1 MINIFAE
8 ANCNRYVRD
17 ECQYC
22 HVYEPLSKI
31 PKGDWHLMPEQ
42 AEVMVNKILQLEV
55 FHELAK
61 REINL
66 TGGEP
71 SQNPHIVEIF
81 KIFKALTPNVRIHTN
96 LDISSAKSQRWLR
109 LVEIMKL
116 SGRVD
121 FTLYPTVWESRQKPL
136 LKEILGL
143 QDELIVNMIFEKVP
157 DLLSQIKILLTFFGE
172 QEKKFDSVLSLLE
185 IYRTKLEGLLRE
197 NPECDEDA
205 FLKYMEGVENYICT
219 DNFTFGLNMIPGFY
233 VDTNNGERAMNSQP
247 FPRDINHLECTIPR
261 GTIEIVTVQQTGE
274 ITPCCDVGNL
284 KCQPKFGNL
293 LNDSPD
299 EIMNQIEVSRK
310 KMVSGAIKNRQNIN
324 NGKAGEW
331 VEEGI
336 PPYCV

>member
-22 HVYEPLSKI
+22 HVYEPLSQI
-31 PKGDWHLMPEQ
+31 PKSHWHLMPEQ
-42 AEVMVNKILQLEV
+42 AQIMVDKILQLEV

-81 KIFKALTPNVRIHTN
+81 KIFRKLTPNVRIHTN
-96 LDISSAKSQRWLR
+96 LDINSEKSQRWQR
-109 LVEIMKL
+109 LVEIMKF

-121 FTLYPTVWESRQKPL
+121 FTLYPTVWESQQKPL
-136 LKEILGL
+136 LVKILGL
-143 QDELIVNMIFEKVP
+143 QKELIVNIIFEKVS
-157 DLLSQIKILLTFFGE
+157 DLLSQIETLITFFGE
-172 QEKKFDSVLSLLE
+172 REKKFQSVLSLLG
-185 IYRTKLEGLLRE
+185 IYRAKLESLLGE
-197 NPECDEDA
+197 NPECSERA
-205 FLKYMEGVENYICT
+205 FLKHMEGVENYICT

-233 VDTNNGERAMNSQP
+233 VDKNGVRAMNSQP
-247 FPRDINHLECTIPR
+247 FPKDFNLLECTIPR
-261 GTIEIVTVQQTGE
+261 GTIEIITVQQTGE

-293 LNDSPD
+293 LTDSPA
-299 EIMNQIEVSRK
+299 EIMNQVEVSRK
-310 KMVSGAIKNRQNIN
+310 KMVSGALKNLQNMN
-324 NGKAGEW
+324 SCKAGEW

>member
-22 HVYEPLSKI
+22 HVYEPLSQISKD
-31 PKGDWHLMPEQ
+31 DWHLMPEQ
-42 AEVMVNKILQLEV
+42 AQTMVDKILQMEV

-81 KIFKALTPNVRIHTN
+81 KIFRKLTPNVRIHTN
-96 LDISSAKSQRWLR
+96 LDINSAKSQRWLR

-136 LKEILGL
+136 LIEILGL
-143 QDELIVNMIFEKVP
+143 QDELIVNMIFEKVS
-157 DLLSQIKILLTFFGE
+157 DLLSQIELLMAFFGE
-172 QEKKFDSVLSLLE
+172 QEKKYQSVMPLLE
-185 IYRTKLEGLLRE
+185 TYRAKLENLLAE
-197 NPECDEDA
+197 NPECNEGE
-205 FLKYMEGVENYICT
+205 FLKHMEGTENYICT

-233 VDTNNGERAMNSQP
+233 VNKNGDRAMNAQP
-247 FPRDINHLECTIPR
+247 FPKDFNLLECTIPR

-293 LNDSPD
+293 LMDSPI
-299 EIMNQIEVSRK
+299 EIMQKVDVSRK
-310 KMVSGAIKNRQNIN
+310 KMVSGIQKNHQNIN

>member
-31 PKGDWHLMPEQ
+31 EKSDWHLMPEQ
-42 AEVMVNKILQLEV
+42 AQIMVDKILQMEV

-81 KIFKALTPNVRIHTN
+81 KVFRNLTPNVRIHTN
-96 LDISSAKSQRWLR
+96 LDINSATSQRWLR

-136 LKEILGL
+136 LIEILRL

-157 DLLSQIKILLTFFGE
+157 DLLSQIEILITFFGE
-172 QEKKFDSVLSLLE
+172 QEKKYPSVLSLLG
-185 IYRTKLEGLLRE
+185 IYRKKLESLLE
-197 NPECDEDA
+197 EKPECNEAA
-205 FLKYMEGVENYICT
+205 FLKHMEGVENYICT
-219 DNFTFGLNMIPGFY
+219 DSFTFGLNMIPGFY
-233 VDTNNGERAMNSQP
+233 VEKNGERAMNAQP
-247 FPRDINHLECTIPR
+247 FPKDLNLLECSIPR
-261 GTIEIVTVQQTGE
+261 GTIEIITVQQTGE

-293 LNDSPD
+293 LMDSPI
-299 EIMNQIEVSRK
+299 EIMRQVEVSRK
-310 KMVSGAIKNRQNIN
+310 KMVSGALKNHQNIN

>member
-22 HVYEPLSKI
+22 HVYEPLSQISKD
-31 PKGDWHLMPEQ
+31 DWHLMPEQ
-42 AEVMVNKILQLEV
+42 AQTMVDKILQMEV

-81 KIFKALTPNVRIHTN
+81 KIFRKLTPNVRIHTN
-96 LDISSAKSQRWLR
+96 LDISSAKSPRWLR
-109 LVEIMKL
+109 LVEIMKM

-121 FTLYPTVWESRQKPL
+121 FTLYPTVWESRQKTL
-136 LKEILGL
+136 LIEILGL
-143 QDELIVNMIFEKVP
+143 QDELIVNMIFEKVA
-157 DLLSQIKILLTFFGE
+157 DLLSQIETLIVFFTE
-172 QEKKFDSVLSLLE
+172 QEKKYQSVLSLLE
-185 IYRTKLEGLLRE
+185 IYRVKLESLLAE
-197 NPECDEDA
+197 NPECNEGQ
-205 FLKYMEGVENYICT
+205 FLKYMEGTENYICT

-233 VDTNNGERAMNSQP
+233 VDKKGERAMNAQP
-247 FPRDINHLECTIPR
+247 FPKDFNLLECTIPR

-293 LNDSPD
+293 LMDSPI
-299 EIMNQIEVSRK
+299 EIMQQVELSRK
-310 KMVSGAIKNRQNIN
+310 KMVSGTLKNHQNIN
-324 NGKAGEW
+324 QGKAGEW

>member
-1 MINIFAE
+1 
-8 ANCNRYVRD
+8 
-17 ECQYC
+17 
-22 HVYEPLSKI
+22 
-31 PKGDWHLMPEQ
+31 MPEQ
-42 AEVMVNKILQLEV
+42 AQAMVDKILQIDV
-55 FHELAK
+55 FRELAR

-81 KIFKALTPNVRIHTN
+81 KIFKTLTPNVRIHTN
-96 LDISSAKSQRWLR
+96 LDINSTESKRWLR

-121 FTLYPTVWESRQKPL
+121 FTLYPTVWESRQKAL
-136 LKEILGL
+136 LKEILVL

-157 DLLSQIKILLTFFGE
+157 DLLNQIDILITFFE
-172 QEKKFDSVLSLLE
+172 ELEKDFDSVIGLLGT
-185 IYRTKLEGLLRE
+185 YRSKLEKIIRE
-197 NPECDEDA
+197 NPECDEDT
-205 FLKYMEGVENYICT
+205 FLRHMEGAENYICT

-233 VDTNNGERAMNSQP
+233 VDEKGDRAMNAQP
-247 FPRDINHLECTIPR
+247 FPKDINFLECTIPR

-284 KCQPKFGNL
+284 KCKPKFGNL

-299 EIMNQIEVSRK
+299 EIMRQIEVSRE
-310 KMVSGAIKNRQNIN
+310 KMVSGALKNHQNIK
-324 NGKAGEW
+324 NGKAGVW

>member
-1 MINIFAE
+1 
-8 ANCNRYVRD
+8 
-17 ECQYC
+17 
-22 HVYEPLSKI
+22 
-31 PKGDWHLMPEQ
+31 MPEQ
-42 AEVMVNKILQLEV
+42 AQAMVDKILQIDV
-55 FHELAK
+55 FRELAR

-81 KIFKALTPNVRIHTN
+81 KIFKTLTPNVRIHTN
-96 LDISSAKSQRWLR
+96 LDINSTESKRWLR

-121 FTLYPTVWESRQKPL
+121 FTLYPTVWESRQKAL
-136 LKEILGL
+136 LKEILVL

-157 DLLSQIKILLTFFGE
+157 DLLNQIDILITFFE
-172 QEKKFDSVLSLLE
+172 ELEKDFDSVIGLLGT
-185 IYRTKLEGLLRE
+185 YRSKLEKISRE
-197 NPECDEDA
+197 NPECDEDT
-205 FLKYMEGVENYICT
+205 FLRHMEGAENYICT

-233 VDTNNGERAMNSQP
+233 VDEKGERAMNAQP
-247 FPRDINHLECTIPR
+247 FPKDINFLECTIPR

-284 KCQPKFGNL
+284 KCKPKFGNL

-299 EIMNQIEVSRK
+299 EIMRQIEVSRE
-310 KMVSGAIKNRQNIN
+310 KMVSGALKNHQNIK
-324 NGKAGEW
+324 NGKAGVW

>member
-22 HVYEPLSKI
+22 HVYEPLMQI
-31 PKGDWHLMPEQ
+31 PKSDWHLMPEQ
-42 AEVMVNKILQLEV
+42 AQIMVDKILQLEV
-55 FHELAK
+55 FRELAK

-71 SQNPHIVEIF
+71 SQNPYIVEIF
-81 KIFKALTPNVRIHTN
+81 KIFRKLTPNVRIHTN
-96 LDISSAKSQRWLR
+96 LDISSAASPRWQR
-109 LVEIMKL
+109 LVEIMKML
-116 SGRVD
+116 GRVD

-136 LKEILGL
+136 LKEILEL

-157 DLLSQIKILLTFFGE
+157 DLLSQVETLIAFFGE
-172 QEKKFDSVLSLLE
+172 QEKKFESVLSLLGT
-185 IYRTKLEGLLRE
+185 YRMKLENLLRE
-197 NPECDEDA
+197 NPECDEGA
-205 FLKYMEGVENYICT
+205 FLKHMEGTDNYICT

-233 VDTNNGERAMNSQP
+233 VDKNGERAMNAQP
-247 FPRDINHLECTIPR
+247 FPKDINFLECTIPR
-261 GTIEIVTVQQTGE
+261 GTIEIITVQQTGE

-284 KCQPKFGNL
+284 KCKPKFGNL

-299 EIMNQIEVSRK
+299 EIMSQVEVSRE
-310 KMVSGAIKNRQNIN
+310 KMVSGTIKNHQNIN
-324 NGKAGEW
+324 SGKAGER

>member
-22 HVYEPLSKI
+22 HVYEPLSQI
-31 PKGDWHLMPEQ
+31 PRSDWHLMPEQ
-42 AEVMVNKILQLEV
+42 AQAMVDKILQIDV
-55 FHELAK
+55 FRELAR

-81 KIFKALTPNVRIHTN
+81 KTFKTLTPNVRIHTN
-96 LDISSAKSQRWLR
+96 LDINSTESKRWLR

-121 FTLYPTVWESRQKPL
+121 FTLYPTVWESRQKAL
-136 LKEILGL
+136 LKEILLL

-157 DLLSQIKILLTFFGE
+157 DLLNQIDILITFFE
-172 QEKKFDSVLSLLE
+172 ELEKDFDSVIGLLGT
-185 IYRTKLEGLLRE
+185 YRSKLEKISRE
-197 NPECDEDA
+197 NPECDEDT
-205 FLKYMEGVENYICT
+205 FLRHMEGAENYICT

-233 VDTNNGERAMNSQP
+233 VDEKGDRAMNAQP
-247 FPRDINHLECTIPR
+247 FPKDINFLECTIPR

-284 KCQPKFGNL
+284 KCKPKFGNL

-299 EIMNQIEVSRK
+299 EIMRQIEVSRE
-310 KMVSGAIKNRQNIN
+310 KMVSGALKNHQNIK
-324 NGKAGEW
+324 NGKAGVW

>member
-22 HVYEPLSKI
+22 HVYEPLMQI
-31 PKGDWHLMPEQ
+31 PKSDWHLEPEKAQ
-42 AEVMVNKILQLEV
+42 IMVDKILQIEV

-81 KIFKALTPNVRIHTN
+81 KIFRKLTPNVRIHTN
-96 LDISSAKSQRWLR
+96 LDISSATSPRWQR
-109 LVEIMKL
+109 LVDIIKL

-136 LKEILGL
+136 LKEILEL

-157 DLLSQIKILLTFFGE
+157 DLLSQIEVLIMFFE
-172 QEKKFDSVLSLLE
+172 DQEKKYDSVLSLLD
-185 IYRTKLEGLLRE
+185 IYRKKLESLLRK
-197 NPECDEDA
+197 NPSCDEGF
-205 FLKYMEGVENYICT
+205 FLKHMQDTENYIST

-233 VDTNNGERAMNSQP
+233 VD
-247 FPRDINHLECTIPR
+247 
-261 GTIEIVTVQQTGE
+261 
-274 ITPCCDVGNL
+274 
-284 KCQPKFGNL
+284 
-293 LNDSPD
+293 
-299 EIMNQIEVSRK
+299 K
-310 KMVSGAIKNRQNIN
+310 K
-324 NGKAGEW
+324 W
-331 VEEGI
+331 
-336 PPYCV
+336 

>member
-22 HVYEPLSKI
+22 HVYEPLSQI
-31 PKGDWHLMPEQ
+31 PKSDWHLMPEQ
-42 AEVMVNKILQLEV
+42 AQIMVDKILQMEV

-71 SQNPHIVEIF
+71 SQNPYIVEIF
-81 KIFKALTPNVRIHTN
+81 KIFKKLTPNVRIHTN
-96 LDISSAKSQRWLR
+96 LDINSAKSQRWER

-136 LKEILGL
+136 LTEILRL
-143 QDELIVNMIFEKVP
+143 QNELIVNMIFEKVP
-157 DLLSQIKILLTFFGE
+157 DLLSQIEILITFFSE
-172 QEKKFDSVLSLLE
+172 QEKKFQSVLSLLGT
-185 IYRTKLEGLLRE
+185 YRTKLENLLRE
-197 NPECDEDA
+197 NPECDEAA
-205 FLKYMEGVENYICT
+205 FLKHMEGVENYVCT

-233 VDTNNGERAMNSQP
+233 VDKKGERAMNAQP
-247 FPRDINHLECTIPR
+247 FPKDINFLECTIPR

-299 EIMNQIEVSRK
+299 EIMSQIEVSRA
-310 KMVSGAIKNRQNIN
+310 KMVAGALKNHQNIN
-324 NGKAGEW
+324 NGKSGEW

>member
-22 HVYEPLSKI
+22 HVYEPLRQI
-31 PKGDWHLMPEQ
+31 PRSDWHLMPEQ
-42 AEVMVNKILQLEV
+42 AQVMVDKISRMELFL
-55 FHELAK
+55 ELAR

-81 KIFKALTPNVRIHTN
+81 KIFRNLTSNVRIHTN
-96 LDISSAKSQRWLR
+96 LDISSNTSPRWLR

-136 LKEILGL
+136 LNEILQL
-143 QDELIVNMIFEKVP
+143 QNELIVNLIFEKVW
-157 DLLSQIKILLTFFGE
+157 DLSSQMEIILAFFGE
-172 QEKKFDSVLSLLE
+172 QENKFKPVLSLLE
-185 IYRTKLEGLLRE
+185 TYRGKLENVLEE
-197 NPECDEDA
+197 NPECDENL
-205 FLKYMEGVENYICT
+205 FLKHMEGVENYICT
-219 DNFTFGLNMIPGFY
+219 DDFTFGLNMIPGFF
-233 VDTNNGERAMNSQP
+233 VDEKGERAMNAQP
-247 FPRDINHLECTIPR
+247 FPNDINILECTIPR

-284 KCQPKFGNL
+284 KCKPKFGNL
-293 LNDSPD
+293 LKDSPK
-299 EIMNQIEVSRK
+299 EIMNQIEISRD
-310 KMVSGAIKNRQNIN
+310 KMISGAMKNHQNIKS
-324 NGKAGEW
+324 GKAGEW
-331 VEEGI
+331 VEGGI

>member
-17 ECQYC
+17 ECQYF
-22 HVYEPLSKI
+22 HVYEPLMQI
-31 PKGDWHLMPEQ
+31 PKSDWHLEPEKAQ
-42 AEVMVNKILQLEV
+42 IMVDKILQIEV

-81 KIFKALTPNVRIHTN
+81 KIFRKLTPNVRIHTN
-96 LDISSAKSQRWLR
+96 LDISSAASPRWQR
-109 LVEIMKL
+109 LVDIIKL

-136 LKEILGL
+136 LKEILEL

-157 DLLSQIKILLTFFGE
+157 DLLSQIEVLIMFFKD
-172 QEKKFDSVLSLLE
+172 QEKKYDSVLSLLD
-185 IYRTKLEGLLRE
+185 IYRKKLESLLRK
-197 NPECDEDA
+197 NPSCDEGF
-205 FLKYMEGVENYICT
+205 FLNHMKDTENYIST

-233 VDTNNGERAMNSQP
+233 VDKNGERAMNAQP
-247 FPRDINHLECTIPR
+247 FPKDINFLECTIPR
-261 GTIEIVTVQQTGE
+261 VTIEIVTVQQTGE

-293 LNDSPD
+293 LNDSPG
-299 EIMNQIEVSRK
+299 EIMSQMEISRK
-310 KMVSGAIKNRQNIN
+310 KMVSGAIKNHENIN
-324 NGKAGEW
+324 TGKAGEW

>member
-22 HVYEPLSKI
+22 HVYEPLSQI
-31 PKGDWHLMPEQ
+31 PKSDWHLMPEQ
-42 AEVMVNKILQLEV
+42 AQVMVDKILQMEV
-55 FHELAK
+55 FRELAK

-81 KIFKALTPNVRIHTN
+81 KIFRKITPNVRIHTN
-96 LDISSAKSQRWLR
+96 LDISSEKSPRWQR

-121 FTLYPTVWESRQKPL
+121 FTLYPTVWESRQKAL
-136 LKEILGL
+136 LIEILRL

-157 DLLSQIKILLTFFGE
+157 DLLDQIEILISFFSE
-172 QEKKFDSVLSLLE
+172 QKYQSVLSLLAT
-185 IYRTKLEGLLRE
+185 YRTKLDSLLKE
-197 NPECDEDA
+197 NPDCNEAA
-205 FLKYMEGVENYICT
+205 FLKHMEGVENYICT
-219 DNFTFGLNMIPGFY
+219 NNFTFGLNMIPGFY
-233 VDTNNGERAMNSQP
+233 VEKNGERAMNAQP
-247 FPRDINHLECTIPR
+247 FPKDFNLLECTIPR

-293 LNDSPD
+293 LLDSPV
-299 EIMNQIEVSRK
+299 EIMQQVEVSRK
-310 KMVSGAIKNRQNIN
+310 KMVSGALKNHQNIN

>member
-22 HVYEPLSKI
+22 HVYEPLRQIAKS
-31 PKGDWHLMPEQ
+31 DWHLLPEQ
-42 AEVMVNKILQLEV
+42 ARVMVDKILQMEV
-55 FHELAK
+55 FSELAK
-61 REINL
+61 QEINL

-81 KIFKALTPNVRIHTN
+81 KIFRKLTPNVRIHTN
-96 LDISSAKSQRWLR
+96 LDINSKESQRWLR

-121 FTLYPTVWESRQKPL
+121 FTLYPTVWETRQKPL
-136 LKEILGL
+136 LIEILKL
-143 QDELIVNMIFEKVP
+143 QDELIVNMIFEKVS
-157 DLLSQIKILLTFFGE
+157 DLLSQVELLIAFFE
-172 QEKKFDSVLSLLE
+172 ELEKKFQLALSLLKA
-185 IYRTKLEGLLRE
+185 YRAKLVSLE
-197 NPECDEDA
+197 NPECDESA
-205 FLKYMEGVENYICT
+205 FLKHMEGVENYICT
-219 DNFTFGLNMIPGFY
+219 DNFMFGLNMIPGFY
-233 VDTNNGERAMNSQP
+233 VNKNGERAMNAQP
-247 FPRDINHLECTIPR
+247 FPRDINLLECTIPR
-261 GTIEIVTVQQTGE
+261 GTIEIITVQQTGE

-284 KCQPKFGNL
+284 QCQPKFGNL
-293 LNDSPD
+293 LTDSPT
-299 EIMNQIEVSRK
+299 EIMAQVEVSRK
-310 KMVSGAIKNRQNIN
+310 KMVSGALKNQQNMN

>member
-22 HVYEPLSKI
+22 HVYEPLSQI
-31 PKGDWHLMPEQ
+31 PKSDWHLMPEQ
-42 AEVMVNKILQLEV
+42 AQIMVDKIRQMEV

-71 SQNPHIVEIF
+71 SQNPYIVEIF
-81 KIFKALTPNVRIHTN
+81 KVFRKITPNVRIHTN
-96 LDISSAKSQRWLR
+96 LDINSEKSQRWQR

-121 FTLYPTVWESRQKPL
+121 FTLYPTVWESRQRSL
-136 LKEILGL
+136 LAEILRL
-143 QDELIVNMIFEKVP
+143 QDELIVNMIFEKVS
-157 DLLSQIKILLTFFGE
+157 DLLSQIEILITFFGG
-172 QEKKFDSVLSLLE
+172 QEKKYQSVLSLLST
-185 IYRTKLEGLLRE
+185 YRGKLINVLAE
-197 NPECDEDA
+197 NPDCSEVA
-205 FLKYMEGVENYICT
+205 FLKHMEGVENYICA

-233 VDTNNGERAMNSQP
+233 VDKNGGRSMNAQP
-247 FPRDINHLECTIPR
+247 FPKDFNLLECTIPR

-293 LNDSPD
+293 LLDSP
-299 EIMNQIEVSRK
+299 EKIMRQIEVSRK
-310 KMVSGAIKNRQNIN
+310 KMVSGTFKNHQNIN

>member
-1 MINIFAE
+1 M
-8 ANCNRYVRD
+8 
-17 ECQYC
+17 
-22 HVYEPLSKI
+22 
-31 PKGDWHLMPEQ
+31 MPEQ
-42 AEVMVNKILQLEV
+42 AQTMVDKILQMEV

-81 KIFKALTPNVRIHTN
+81 KIFRKLTPNVRIHTN
-96 LDISSAKSQRWLR
+96 LDINSAKSQRWLR

-136 LKEILGL
+136 LIEILGL

-157 DLLSQIKILLTFFGE
+157 DLLSQIELLMAFFGE
-172 QEKKFDSVLSLLE
+172 QEKKYQSVMPLLE
-185 IYRTKLEGLLRE
+185 TYRAKLENLLAE
-197 NPECDEDA
+197 NPECNEGE
-205 FLKYMEGVENYICT
+205 FLKHMEGTENYICA

-233 VDTNNGERAMNSQP
+233 VNKNGDRAMNAQP
-247 FPRDINHLECTIPR
+247 FPKDFNLLECTIPR

-293 LNDSPD
+293 LMDSPI
-299 EIMNQIEVSRK
+299 EIMQKVDVSRK
-310 KMVSGAIKNRQNIN
+310 KMVSGIQKNHQNIN

>member
-22 HVYEPLSKI
+22 HVYEPLRQI
-31 PKGDWHLMPEQ
+31 PRSDWHLMPEQ
-42 AEVMVNKILQLEV
+42 AQVMVDKILQMEV
-55 FHELAK
+55 FRELAR

-81 KIFKALTPNVRIHTN
+81 KIFRKLTPNVRIHTN
-96 LDISSAKSQRWLR
+96 LDINSTESKRWLR

-121 FTLYPTVWESRQKPL
+121 FTLYPTVWESRQRPL
-136 LKEILGL
+136 LKEILQL

-157 DLLSQIKILLTFFGE
+157 DLLSQIEILITFFEE
-172 QEKKFDSVLSLLE
+172 QEIKFEPVLPLLGT
-185 IYRTKLEGLLRE
+185 YRTKLENILRE
-197 NPECDEDA
+197 NPECDEGT
-205 FLKYMEGVENYICT
+205 FLKYMDGVENFICT

-233 VDTNNGERAMNSQP
+233 VDEKGERAMNAQP
-247 FPRDINHLECTIPR
+247 FPKDINFLECTIPR

-299 EIMNQIEVSRK
+299 EIMNQIEVSRE
-310 KMVSGAIKNRQNIN
+310 KMVSGALKNHQNIK

>member
-22 HVYEPLSKI
+22 HVYEPLSQIAKS
-31 PKGDWHLMPEQ
+31 DWHLLPEQ
-42 AEVMVNKILQLEV
+42 AQIMVDKILQMEV

-61 REINL
+61 REVNL

-81 KIFKALTPNVRIHTN
+81 KIFKKLTPNVRIHTN
-96 LDISSAKSQRWLR
+96 LDINSATSQRWLR

-121 FTLYPTVWESRQKPL
+121 FTLYPTVWEARQKPL
-136 LKEILGL
+136 LIEILRL
-143 QDELIVNMIFEKVP
+143 QDELIVNMIFEKVS
-157 DLLSQIKILLTFFGE
+157 DLLSQIEILIVFFGE
-172 QEKKFDSVLSLLE
+172 QEKKYPSVMSLLST
-185 IYRTKLEGLLRE
+185 YRAKLESLLAE
-197 NPECDEDA
+197 NPGCNEAE
-205 FLKYMEGVENYICT
+205 FLKHMEGVENYICT
-219 DNFTFGLNMIPGFY
+219 DSFTFGLNMIPGFY
-233 VDTNNGERAMNSQP
+233 VEKNGERAMNAQP
-247 FPRDINHLECTIPR
+247 FPKDLNLLECTIPR

-293 LNDSPD
+293 LMDSPV
-299 EIMNQIEVSRK
+299 EIMRQVEVSRK
-310 KMVSGAIKNRQNIN
+310 KMVSGAIKNHQNIN

>member
-22 HVYEPLSKI
+22 HVYEPLKQI
-31 PKGDWHLMPEQ
+31 PRSDWHLMPEQ
-42 AEVMVNKILQLEV
+42 AQVMVDKISRMEL
-55 FHELAK
+55 FRELAR

-81 KIFKALTPNVRIHTN
+81 KIFRKLTSNVRIHTN
-96 LDISSAKSQRWLR
+96 LDISSNTSPRWLR

-136 LKEILGL
+136 LAEILQL
-143 QDELIVNMIFEKVP
+143 QDELIVNLIFEKVR
-157 DLLSQIKILLTFFGE
+157 DLLIQMEIMLAFFGE
-172 QEKKFDSVLSLLE
+172 QGNKFKPVLSLLE
-185 IYRTKLEGLLRE
+185 TYRGKLENVLDK
-197 NPECDEDA
+197 NPECDENL

-219 DNFTFGLNMIPGFY
+219 DDFTFGLNMIPGFF
-233 VDTNNGERAMNSQP
+233 VDENGVRAMTAQP
-247 FPRDINHLECTIPR
+247 FPNDINLLECTIPR

-284 KCQPKFGNL
+284 KCKPKFGNL
-293 LNDSPD
+293 LEDSPK
-299 EIMNQIEVSRK
+299 EIMSQIEISRD
-310 KMVSGAIKNRQNIN
+310 KMISGAMKNHQNMKS
-324 NGKAGEW
+324 GKAGEW

>member
-22 HVYEPLSKI
+22 HVYEPLMQI
-31 PKGDWHLMPEQ
+31 PKNDWHLEPEKAQ
-42 AEVMVNKILQLEV
+42 IMVDKILQIEV
-55 FHELAK
+55 FYELAK

-81 KIFKALTPNVRIHTN
+81 KIFRKLTPNVRIHTN
-96 LDISSAKSQRWLR
+96 LDISSATSPRWQR
-109 LVEIMKL
+109 LVDIIKL

-136 LKEILGL
+136 LKEILEL
-143 QDELIVNMIFEKVP
+143 QDELIVNMIFEKIP
-157 DLLSQIKILLTFFGE
+157 DLLSQIETLIIFFE
-172 QEKKFDSVLSLLE
+172 DQEKKYDSVLSLLD
-185 IYRTKLEGLLRE
+185 IYRKKLESLLRK
-197 NPECDEDA
+197 NPSCDEGF
-205 FLKYMEGVENYICT
+205 FLKHMQDTENYIST

-233 VDTNNGERAMNSQP
+233 VDKNGERAMNAQP
-247 FPRDINHLECTIPR
+247 FPNDINLLECTIPR

-284 KCQPKFGNL
+284 KCKPKFGNL
-293 LNDSPD
+293 LNDSPG
-299 EIMNQIEVSRK
+299 EIMNQVEVSRE

-324 NGKAGEW
+324 NGKAGEG

>member
-17 ECQYC
+17 ECRYC
-22 HVYEPLSKI
+22 HVYEPLSQI
-31 PKGDWHLMPEQ
+31 PKSDWHLMPEQ
-42 AEVMVNKILQLEV
+42 AQTMVDKILQMEV

-81 KIFKALTPNVRIHTN
+81 KIFRKLTPNVRIHTN
-96 LDISSAKSQRWLR
+96 LDINSIKSQRWQR
-109 LVEIMKL
+109 LEEIMKL

-121 FTLYPTVWESRQKPL
+121 FTLYPSVWELRQKPL
-136 LKEILGL
+136 LIEILRL

-157 DLLSQIKILLTFFGE
+157 DLLSQVKILIAFFEGRDNKY
-172 QEKKFDSVLSLLE
+172 QPVLNLLETYRSKLESLLN
-185 IYRTKLEGLLRE
+185 E
-197 NPECDEDA
+197 NPECDEIL
-205 FLKYMEGVENYICT
+205 FLKHMQDTENYICT
-219 DNFTFGLNMIPGFY
+219 DDFTFGLNMIPGFY
-233 VDTNNGERAMNSQP
+233 VNKDGERTMHSQP
-247 FPRDINHLECTIPR
+247 FPKDLNLLECSIPR

-293 LNDSPD
+293 LMDSPT
-299 EIMNQIEVSRK
+299 EIMSQIEVSRK
-310 KMVSGAIKNRQNIN
+310 KMVSGALKNHQNIN
-324 NGKAGEW
+324 NGKTGEW

>member
-22 HVYEPLSKI
+22 HVYEPLRQI
-31 PKGDWHLMPEQ
+31 PRSDWHLMPEQ
-42 AEVMVNKILQLEV
+42 AQVMVDKISRMELFL
-55 FHELAK
+55 ELAR

-81 KIFKALTPNVRIHTN
+81 KIFRNLTSNVRIHTN
-96 LDISSAKSQRWLR
+96 LDISSNTSPRWLR

-136 LKEILGL
+136 LNEILQL
-143 QDELIVNMIFEKVP
+143 QNELIVNLIFEKVW
-157 DLLSQIKILLTFFGE
+157 DLSSQMEIILAFFGE
-172 QEKKFDSVLSLLE
+172 QENKFKPVLSLLE
-185 IYRTKLEGLLRE
+185 TYRGKLENVLEE
-197 NPECDEDA
+197 NPECDENL
-205 FLKYMEGVENYICT
+205 FLKHMEGVENYICT
-219 DNFTFGLNMIPGFY
+219 DDFTFGLNMIPGFF
-233 VDTNNGERAMNSQP
+233 VDEKGERAMNAQP
-247 FPRDINHLECTIPR
+247 FPNDINILECTIPR

-284 KCQPKFGNL
+284 KCKPKFGNL
-293 LNDSPD
+293 LKDSPK
-299 EIMNQIEVSRK
+299 EIMNQIEISRD
-310 KMVSGAIKNRQNIN
+310 KMISGAMKNHQNIKS
-324 NGKAGEW
+324 GKAGEW

>member
-17 ECQYC
+17 ECKYC
-22 HVYEPLSKI
+22 HVYEPLSQI
-31 PKGDWHLMPEQ
+31 PKSDWHLMPEQ
-42 AEVMVNKILQLEV
+42 AQVMVDKILQMEV
-55 FHELAK
+55 FRELAK

-81 KIFKALTPNVRIHTN
+81 KIFRKITPNVRIHTN
-96 LDISSAKSQRWLR
+96 LDISSEKSPRWQR

-136 LKEILGL
+136 LVEILRL
-143 QDELIVNMIFEKVP
+143 QDELIVNMIFEKVS
-157 DLLSQIKILLTFFGE
+157 DLLGQIETLISFFSE
-172 QEKKFDSVLSLLE
+172 QKYESVLSLLAT
-185 IYRTKLEGLLRE
+185 YRTKLDSLLKE
-197 NPECDEDA
+197 NPDCNEAA
-205 FLKYMEGVENYICT
+205 FLKHMEGVENYICT
-219 DNFTFGLNMIPGFY
+219 NNFTFGLNMIPGFY
-233 VDTNNGERAMNSQP
+233 VEKNGERAMNAQP
-247 FPRDINHLECTIPR
+247 FPKDFNLLECTIPR

-293 LNDSPD
+293 LLDSPI
-299 EIMNQIEVSRK
+299 EIMQQVEVSRE
-310 KMVSGAIKNRQNIN
+310 KMVSGALKNHQNIN